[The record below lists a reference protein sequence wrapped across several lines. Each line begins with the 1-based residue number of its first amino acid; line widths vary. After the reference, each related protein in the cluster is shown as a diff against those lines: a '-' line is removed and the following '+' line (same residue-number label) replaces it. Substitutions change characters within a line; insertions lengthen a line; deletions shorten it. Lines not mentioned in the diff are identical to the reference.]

1 MSKDKT
7 LTHNERE
14 QLKKDYRQAHR
25 LVLGY
30 EGFIE
35 YRRGWWYLMSGPVAI
50 PFSTKEIEA
59 KIDIFRKRI
68 PPRIDSDDDGNP
80 D

>member
-1 MSKDKT
+1 MMGKNRT
-7 LTHNERE
+7 LTHDERE
-14 QLKKDYRQAHR
+14 QLKKDYRQAYR

-35 YRRGWWYLMSGPVAI
+35 YRRGWWYLMRNSVAV

-59 KIDIFRKRI
+59 QIESFRRRI
-68 PPRIDSDDDGNP
+68 PQGRQR
-80 D
+80 

>member
-1 MSKDKT
+1 VSKSKV

-14 QLKKDYRQAHR
+14 QLKKDYLQAHR

-30 EGFIE
+30 DGFIE
-35 YRRGWWYLMSGPVAI
+35 YRRGWWYLMSGPVAV

-59 KIDIFRKRI
+59 KIEAFRLR
-68 PPRIDSDDDGNP
+68 
-80 D
+80 